1 VGKVYIK
8 ESSKVVYRV
17 ESFKD
22 LEIIINHFE
31 KYTLVTAKLCD
42 FLIFKQCFEFM
53 NKGDHLTKNGL
64 LKIISLKTNLNL
76 GLSPN
81 LMEAFHNIIPIPK
94 ADYIFKGKP
103 DPF

>member
-1 VGKVYIK
+1 
-8 ESSKVVYRV
+8 
-17 ESFKD
+17 
-22 LEIIINHFE
+22 
-31 KYTLVTAKLCD
+31 
-42 FLIFKQCFEFM
+42 M